1 MQVLNP
7 ILIGLHEGSV
17 ELRPYVGVL
26 RCFSF
31 SLARLKILIP
41 LPLPLPL
48 LPFYS
53 LLVHS

>member
-1 MQVLNP
+1 MQVLNR

-17 ELRPYVGVL
+17 ELGPYAGVL
-26 RCFSF
+26 RCFSS
-31 SLARLKILIP
+31 SLARLKILTP
-41 LPLPLPL
+41 LPLPLSL